1 MELKCFLVL
10 YFFFKNSGFVIHNTN
25 YVCVYF
31 IYVLTFMFLDEK
43 SNVKK
48 YLNKK
53 KYKADTEYT
62 DFVMSNKKN
71 ADFNT
76 LSL

>member
-1 MELKCFLVL
+1 
-10 YFFFKNSGFVIHNTN
+10 
-25 YVCVYF
+25 
-31 IYVLTFMFLDEK
+31 MFLDEK

>member
-1 MELKCFLVL
+1 
-10 YFFFKNSGFVIHNTN
+10 VIHNTN

-31 IYVLTFMFLDEK
+31 IYLLTFMFLDEK